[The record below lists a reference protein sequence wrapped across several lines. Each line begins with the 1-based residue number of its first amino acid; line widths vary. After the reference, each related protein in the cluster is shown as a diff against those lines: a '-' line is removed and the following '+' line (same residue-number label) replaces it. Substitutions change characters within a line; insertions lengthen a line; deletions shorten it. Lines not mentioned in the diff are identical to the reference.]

1 MGERSKSPS
10 TPPPDLM
17 KERDEVLQSFSKGA
31 RFTEHFMQEYSRMRE
46 HTLELET
53 QNEQLRAQLAADD
66 AVARLLSKVENLE
79 EERRDLLRRTEQ
91 AERQQDLFD
100 ERFGEVENEFS
111 ALANMFVASNQLHA
125 SLTPRGVV
133 RRIKEILAQLV
144 GAEVY
149 AMYMVGPEAEQLV
162 PIASEGIPGDRLRP
176 LPLSGRIGD
185 AVRSGVAAIDEDR
198 DANSVDFES
207 PVVVVPLVVDDTKV
221 GAIVIYATLE
231 QKSRFSHTDFE
242 LFKLLGQ
249 HAAAA
254 LVGAALFEQAGRKI
268 PGAEAFRD
276 LSV

>member
-1 MGERSKSPS
+1 
-10 TPPPDLM
+10 
-17 KERDEVLQSFSKGA
+17 
-31 RFTEHFMQEYSRMRE
+31 
-46 HTLELET
+46 
-53 QNEQLRAQLAADD
+53 
-66 AVARLLSKVENLE
+66 
-79 EERRDLLRRTEQ
+79 
-91 AERQQDLFD
+91 
-100 ERFGEVENEFS
+100 
-111 ALANMFVASNQLHA
+111 
-125 SLTPRGVV
+125 
-133 RRIKEILAQLV
+133 
-144 GAEVY
+144 
-149 AMYMVGPEAEQLV
+149 MYMIGPEAEQLV

>member
-1 MGERSKSPS
+1 
-10 TPPPDLM
+10 
-17 KERDEVLQSFSKGA
+17 
-31 RFTEHFMQEYSRMRE
+31 MRE

-66 AVARLLSKVENLE
+66 AVARLLAKVENLE
-79 EERRDLLRRTEQ
+79 EERRDLMRRTEQ

-111 ALANMFVASNQLHA
+111 SLANMFVASNQLHA

-149 AMYMVGPEAEQLV
+149 AMYMIGPEAEQLV
-162 PIASEGIPGDRLRP
+162 PIASEGISGDRLRP
-176 LPLSGRIGD
+176 LPLSGRVGD

-198 DANSVDFES
+198 DANRVDFES

-231 QKSRFSHTDFE
+231 QKARFSHTDFE